1 MQFVTSFVKT
11 RFCSKSDGSLARLQV
26 LLLSIGADI
35 VLFLG
40 VMKHPIW
47 MSLLQLSIP
56 RLTLYLK
63 REVKLSK
70 QEELLQAITSARAV
84 DVNSVPQLKQSWVIL
99 QCIGKGHQCITSLL
113 AAVQKPVTSCPSH
126 ISLKSLISL
135 DCVMQCKLLE
145 TVALTPENLMN
156 KECYV
161 NLLAKNVMYA
171 STEWLS
177 LHTHLIALCMGIF

>member
-35 VLFLG
+35 LIFLC

-70 QEELLQAITSARAV
+70 QEEQLITSARAV
-84 DVNSVPQLKQSWVIL
+84 DVTSVPQLLQSWVMVQI
-99 QCIGKGHQCITSLL
+99 IGKGHQCINSLL
-113 AAVQKPVTSCPSH
+113 AAVQKQVTSCPLH
-126 ISLKSLISL
+126 ISLKSLVSL

-161 NLLAKNVMYA
+161 NLLAKNVM
-171 STEWLS
+171 
-177 LHTHLIALCMGIF
+177 